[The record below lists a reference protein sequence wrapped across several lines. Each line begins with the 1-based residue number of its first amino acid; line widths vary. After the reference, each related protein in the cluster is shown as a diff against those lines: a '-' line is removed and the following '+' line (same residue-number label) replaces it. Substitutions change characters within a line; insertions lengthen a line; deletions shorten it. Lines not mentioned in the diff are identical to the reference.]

1 MAVQVYKGR
10 YPHTGWVDLEG
21 KGVLSEVAV
30 VKNSGEGLYYIKL
43 QQLDA
48 IDMNRLFRILTN
60 RNSHLYELWDLMS
73 NVTLGNGANALEYF
87 HQYVKVIT
95 PSGQIMN
102 PQIGRV
108 GMPTPRVAPRVPQQ
122 EAAAQETTAKTTTTK
137 KSTAKKSTSRKSS
150 SASAE

>member
-1 MAVQVYKGR
+1 MAVNVIKGR

-48 IDMNRLFRILTN
+48 IDMQRLFRILTN
-60 RNSHLYELWDLMS
+60 RNSHLYQLWDLMS

-102 PQIGRV
+102 PQVGRI
-108 GMPTPRVAPRVPQQ
+108 GMPTPRMAPKAPQQ
-122 EAAAQETTAKTTTTK
+122 EVAEAETTQKKAPAK
-137 KSTAKKSTSRKSS
+137 KSAKKSTSK